1 MANLTKADLGK
12 RSNDETF
19 LDKFFH
25 KPGHMNIFSVKR
37 KNGKPKEGIFVPS
50 ALVFMVDGD
59 EIVSFEPDQKSDYDE
74 ALARMQEN
82 MSLGGTKNKILLT
95 GKFKNDQTIAT
106 VSLADLQK
114 TSEFGGQGGG
124 NRGNKFEDE
133 FLKSLD
139 CEIEC
144 LCEHT
149 KYEDQAKKLV
159 ELIDKEHKI
168 KGGITKAIKEG
179 GANKKRPLSYSGG
192 LYVAAGG
199 SKTKDIGSTIT
210 DITATF
216 GGEKEVYLSLKFGDT
231 LTFINSGVG
240 KVFLQKDYE
249 TQFKSY
255 NNSIGNAIFDMFA
268 IDKIEYANVFNKY
281 GKGYKG
287 KKVDVSRDAIKS
299 AIEDLLQYAIGY
311 GYYMVHAK
319 GSTVDCY
326 EMSKAYMKKAA
337 KINGKIM
344 LHYGGATGKGK
355 RLDMHLESSVYKFM
369 FNLRNKQGGK
379 YPSHIM
385 CDYKKK

>member
-82 MSLGGTKNKILLT
+82 MSLSGTKNKILLT

-199 SKTKDIGSTIT
+199 SKTKNIGSTIT

-240 KVFLQKDYE
+240 RIFAVNDYKKNFDNYRDPIGRE
-249 TQFKSY
+249 IFK
-255 NNSIGNAIFDMFA
+255 MFA
-268 IDKIEYANVFNKY
+268 IDKVEFANIFNNY
-281 GKGYKG
+281 GKYKG
-287 KKVDVSRDAIKS
+287 KKVDVTGKCNKRS
-299 AIEDLLQYAIGY
+299 IENLLQYAIGY
-311 GYYMVHAK
+311 GYWMVHAK
-319 GSTVDCY
+319 GNKLDMFEVTES
-326 EMSKAYMKKAA
+326 YMKKSA
-337 KINGKIM
+337 KLTGRVV
-344 LHYGGATGKGK
+344 LHYGGARGSGK
-355 RLDMHLESSVYKFM
+355 RLDIHCESSNYKFM
-369 FNLRNKQGGK
+369 FNLRNKQSGL

>member
-82 MSLGGTKNKILLT
+82 MSLSGTKNKILLT

-199 SKTKDIGSTIT
+199 AKTKNIGSTIT

-231 LTFINSGVG
+231 LTFINSGVTQIF
-240 KVFLQKDYE
+240 KESDYKNY
-249 TQFKSY
+249 FRGY
-255 NNSIGNAIFDMFA
+255 NNNIGNAIFKMFA
-268 IDKIEYANVFNKY
+268 IDKIEYANVFNNY

-287 KKVDVSRDAIKS
+287 KKVNVTSKCEKS
-299 AIEDLLQYAIGY
+299 KIEDLLQYAMGY
-311 GYYMVHAK
+311 GYYMVHAQGVK
-319 GSTVDCY
+319 FHMYQMTQ
-326 EMSKAYMKKAA
+326 EYMKKAS
-337 KINGKIM
+337 KLTGQIE
-344 LHYGGATGKGK
+344 LQYGGARGSGK
-355 RLDMHLESSVYKFM
+355 RLDIHCESTEFKFM

>member
-59 EIVSFEPDQKSDYDE
+59 EIVSYEPDQKSDYDE

-82 MSLGGTKNKILLT
+82 MSLSGTKNKILLT

-199 SKTKDIGSTIT
+199 SKTKNIGSTIT

-240 KVFLQKDYE
+240 RIFAVNDYKKNFDNYRDPIGRE
-249 TQFKSY
+249 IFK
-255 NNSIGNAIFDMFA
+255 MFA
-268 IDKIEYANVFNKY
+268 IDKVEFANIFNNY
-281 GKGYKG
+281 GKYKG
-287 KKVDVSRDAIKS
+287 KKVDVTGKCNKRS
-299 AIEDLLQYAIGY
+299 IENLLQYAIGY
-311 GYYMVHAK
+311 GYWMVHAK
-319 GSTVDCY
+319 GNKLDMFEVTES
-326 EMSKAYMKKAA
+326 YMKQSARLT
-337 KINGKIM
+337 GSVV
-344 LHYGGATGKGK
+344 LHYGGARGSGK
-355 RLDMHLESSVYKFM
+355 RLDIHCESSNYKFM
-369 FNLRNKQGGK
+369 FNLRNKQSGL

>member
-82 MSLGGTKNKILLT
+82 MSLSGTKNKILLT

-159 ELIDKEHKI
+159 ELIDKEHNI

-199 SKTKDIGSTIT
+199 SKTKNIGSTIT

-231 LTFINSGVG
+231 LTFINSGVTQIF
-240 KVFLQKDYE
+240 KESDYKNY
-249 TQFKSY
+249 FMGY
-255 NNSIGNAIFDMFA
+255 NNNIGNAIFKMFA
-268 IDKIEYANVFNKY
+268 IDKIEYANVFNNY
-281 GKGYKG
+281 GKGYKV
-287 KKVDVSRDAIKS
+287 KK
-299 AIEDLLQYAIGY
+299 L
-311 GYYMVHAK
+311 M
-319 GSTVDCY
+319 
-326 EMSKAYMKKAA
+326 
-337 KINGKIM
+337 
-344 LHYGGATGKGK
+344 
-355 RLDMHLESSVYKFM
+355 
-369 FNLRNKQGGK
+369 
-379 YPSHIM
+379 
-385 CDYKKK
+385 